1 MHTTTIIRT
10 KGSAADSFGQLVHVD
25 ADPARQQLN
34 RAVAGFLAGYS
45 GQTMT
50 AYRIDLTKFIDWL
63 DSKSVAA
70 FDAER
75 AHIELYARWSETQG
89 LAPATIGR
97 RLSTICRSLRARA
110 SAARSRRNSSTGRS
124 SAGSGS

>member
-1 MHTTTIIRT
+1 MHTTTIIRP
-10 KGSAADSFGQLVHVD
+10 KAIGNDASGPLVHVD

-34 RAVAGFLAGYS
+34 RAVAAFLAGYS

-75 AHIELYARWSETQG
+75 AHIELYAR
-89 LAPATIGR
+89 
-97 RLSTICRSLRARA
+97 
-110 SAARSRRNSSTGRS
+110 
-124 SAGSGS
+124 

>member
-10 KGSAADSFGQLVHVD
+10 KVSPADSFGQLVHVD
-25 ADPARQQLN
+25 ADSAYQQLN

-70 FDAER
+70 FDAE
-75 AHIELYARWSETQG
+75 
-89 LAPATIGR
+89 
-97 RLSTICRSLRARA
+97 
-110 SAARSRRNSSTGRS
+110 
-124 SAGSGS
+124 